1 MTGLEPFLLEAAKGL
16 TGLVIKAGWEMAN
29 IPIDQPVKQLIFR
42 ASQQYVRSY
51 TERHGILKVLGM
63 REPIPLE
70 SVYVAVQCLD
80 NATLRGYESIEGLE
94 QAYRENKR
102 RQFGF
107 REPSKQPGLTI
118 ANQKQYL
125 MVLGGPGMGK
135 STFLRKMGLEALKGR
150 RREGF
155 HHACL
160 PVFVELKLFRA
171 GEIDIRG
178 AIAQEFATCG
188 FPDHNRFT
196 NTMLEQGRLL
206 ILL

>member
-29 IPIDQPVKQLIFR
+29 IPIDKPVKQLIFR

-80 NATLRGYESIEGLE
+80 NAPLRGYESIEGLE

-160 PVFVELKLFRA
+160 PVFVELKLFRG
-171 GEIDIRG
+171 GEIDIQK
-178 AIAQEFATCG
+178 AIA
-188 FPDHNRFT
+188 
-196 NTMLEQGRLL
+196 
-206 ILL
+206 